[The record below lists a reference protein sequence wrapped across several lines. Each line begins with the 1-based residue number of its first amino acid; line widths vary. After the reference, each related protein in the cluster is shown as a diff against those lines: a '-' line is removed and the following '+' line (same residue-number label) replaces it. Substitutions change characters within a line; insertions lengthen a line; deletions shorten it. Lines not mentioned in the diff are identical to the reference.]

1 MANPI
6 YLGIVG
12 VGGVGTAFLEQLA
25 KLLNSPQIVL
35 LARSSQSLL
44 APTPAYS
51 PCITAT
57 NWSDAAA
64 TPSLIRKG
72 ALSPHEIASY
82 LAATPGRA
90 ILVDNTSDL
99 VLAQAYPIFLKNGV
113 SVVTANK
120 KGFSSEV
127 SLWNDIFASELQGNA
142 FVHHQCTVGG
152 TLPVLSTLRDLIATG
167 DEITRIEGV
176 LSGTLSLLLGVYMPA
191 LGTSEMKWSSL
202 VAHAREA
209 GETETDPRDDLN
221 GLDFARKLTIIARVI
236 GLEVPRPDSFPVQS
250 LIPDELASLPSSSEG
265 IAQFMSQLPDYDD
278 RMDAIK
284 EAARKEGKILRYFGS
299 IDVPTK
305 TIKVGLQHVKK
316 SSPLANLKGSQIVSI
331 HTKRYGATPLILQ
344 GGGGGGEIT
353 AMGLMAD
360 LLKTIEKLR

>member
-6 YLGIVG
+6 YLGVVG
-12 VGGVGTAFLEQLA
+12 VGGVGNAFLEQLG
-25 KLLNSPQIVL
+25 KLPNAPQIGL

-51 PCITAT
+51 PCIPAT

-64 TPSLIRKG
+64 TPSLIK
-72 ALSPHEIASY
+72 ASILSPDEIAAY
-82 LAATPGRA
+82 LAAAPGRA

-99 VLAQAYPIFLKNGV
+99 VLAQAYPVFLKNGV

-120 KGFSSEV
+120 KGFSSDI
-127 SLWNDIFASELQGNA
+127 SLWNDIFASANQGNA
-142 FVHHQCTVGG
+142 YVHHQCTVGG

-176 LSGTLSLLLGVYMPA
+176 LSGTLSLLLGEFMPA
-191 LGTSEMKWSSL
+191 FGTPDVKWSSL

-209 GETETDPRDDLN
+209 GETEPDPRDDLN

-236 GLEVPRPDSFPVQS
+236 GLEISRPDAFPVES
-250 LIPDELASLPSSSEG
+250 LIPTELVSLQFSSEG
-265 IAQFMSQLPDYDD
+265 IAQFMRQLPAYDD
-278 RMDAIK
+278 RMEIIK
-284 EAARKEGKILRYFGS
+284 EDAREKGKILRYIGS
-299 IDVPTK
+299 IDVATK
-305 TIKVGLQHVKK
+305 TIKVGLQHVEKN
-316 SSPLANLKGSQIVSI
+316 SPIANLKGSQIVSI
-331 HTKRYGATPLILQ
+331 HTKRYSATPLILQ

-360 LLKTIEKLR
+360 LLKVIEKLR